1 MTHPIPPI
9 ERFMTNVLV
18 VIGPRQPLTEATRLM
33 RTHRVR
39 HLPVMEHGKLLG
51 LVSQRDVHLI
61 ETLDGVDPS
70 RVLVEEAM
78 TREVFSVEP
87 DEPVDRVARAMA
99 EKRIGSAVVS
109 HGERLLGLFTTVD
122 ALRALA
128 TAYSN
133 THVLGEDVPS
143 AAARG

>member
-1 MTHPIPPI
+1 MNHAVPPI
-9 ERFMTNVLV
+9 ERFMSNVLV
-18 VIGPRQPLTEATRLM
+18 VIGPKQPLSEATRLM
-33 RTHRVR
+33 RTHHVR
-39 HLPVMEHGKLLG
+39 HLPVVDKGKLLG
-51 LVSQRDVHLI
+51 IVSQRDVHLI
-61 ETLDGVDPS
+61 ETLDGVDPK

-78 TREVFSVEP
+78 TLEVFSVEP

-128 TAYSN
+128 AAYANS
-133 THVLGEDVPS
+133 HVLGEDVP
-143 AAARG
+143 ART